1 MTVTCFVL
9 AIGVIALREKTWL
22 QNENFFKI
30 SLVFQMNYE
39 FQCRKKN
46 PYENC
51 PEKRTQNFK
60 SAEFGW
66 KLYLPPYDAMH
77 DSGLLVNLNDEN
89 FFGV

>member
-1 MTVTCFVL
+1 MKFSV
-9 AIGVIALREKTWL
+9 E
-22 QNENFFKI
+22 
-30 SLVFQMNYE
+30 
-39 FQCRKKN
+39 KKN

-51 PEKRTQNFK
+51 LEKRTQNFK